1 MIVRKPFAFLIK
13 HFKAIHLFLCG
24 LLVYACYKY
33 NGIVSFLRSYISTGN
48 GRYDAVNYINYTPI
62 YVILGAIAVM
72 LVIYYLMKHKD
83 KPKKLYL
90 FSIIGYIIVIVLFIF
105 LFNYLRTF
113 SNSTIEQKTLRL
125 YRDISLMGL
134 IFQYIIIV
142 IMFIRGL
149 GFDIKKFNF
158 SKDIQELNIDLTDN
172 EEVELV
178 MGIDTNKTKFKI
190 RRFFREF
197 RYFIKEN
204 ILFAGIAMIVIVIIL
219 WVVVSNYTK
228 RNKVYNENEYF
239 GVDFNMQVS
248 GSYLTKE
255 DNSLKKLSV
264 GNSSLLVV
272 KFKISSNYND
282 ILNPDSFI
290 LSIYGKNYSPSN
302 KYCSSLKD
310 IGKCYNKI
318 KLSEEEKEYIFV
330 YLVDDSV
337 LDKKIYLKYDYGYLT
352 NKNNSIIRVKLTP
365 NNIDD
370 EETTTKKIKET
381 LSFNNSILGN
391 YKLKIDEY
399 NISDSFDINA
409 DITLMP
415 IENNTII
422 RLKISNGNDIVD
434 SYSTLKYT
442 ISGEEYTSTM
452 SKMYDDN
459 GYSYYEINN
468 YVASADSIKLVLSS
482 RHNNYEYIIK

>member
-13 HFKAIHLFLCG
+13 HFKAIHLFLFG
-24 LLVYACYKY
+24 LLVYVCYKY
-33 NGIVSFLRSYISTGN
+33 NGIVSFLRNYISTGN

-62 YVILGAIAVM
+62 YVILGAIAIM

-134 IFQYIIIV
+134 IFQYIIIT

-158 SKDIQELNIDLTDN
+158 SKDIQELKIDLTDN

-178 MGIDTNKTKFKI
+178 MGFDTNKTKFKI

-197 RYFIKEN
+197 RYFIREN
-204 ILFAGIAMIVIVIIL
+204 ILFTGLSLIVIVIIL
-219 WVVVSNYTK
+219 WIVVSNYTK
-228 RNKVYNENEYF
+228 TNKVYKENEYF
-239 GVDFNMQVS
+239 GVDFNMLVE

-255 DNSLKKLSV
+255 DSSLKKLSV
-264 GNSSLLVV
+264 GSSSLLIV

-290 LSIYGKNYSPSN
+290 LSIYGKSYSPNN

-318 KLSEEEKEYIFV
+318 KLTEEEKEYIFV
-330 YLVDDSV
+330 YLVDDNV
-337 LDKKIYLKYDYGYLT
+337 LNKKIYLKYDYGYLT
-352 NKNNSIIRVKLTP
+352 NKNNSVIRVKLSP
-365 NNIDD
+365 NDIDD
-370 EETTTKKIKET
+370 EETTTKKLGDT
-381 LSFNNSILGN
+381 LLFNNSILGN
-391 YKLKIDEY
+391 NKLKIDEY
-399 NISDSFDINA
+399 NIGDSFNVNTN
-409 DITLMP
+409 ITLTP
-415 IENNTII
+415 TTYSTII
-422 RLKISNGNDIVD
+422 KLKLSEGSDIVA
-434 SYSTLKYT
+434 SGSLLKYT
-442 ISGEEYTSTM
+442 ISNIEYTSTIQ
-452 SKMYDDN
+452 KLYDN
-459 GYSYYEINN
+459 NNYSYYAVNSDIKT
-468 YVASADSIKLVLSS
+468 ADSIKLVLSS
-482 RHNNYEYIIK
+482 RHNNYEYILK

>member
-13 HFKAIHLFLCG
+13 HFKAIHLFLFG
-24 LLVYACYKY
+24 LLVYVCYKY
-33 NGIVSFLRSYISTGN
+33 NAIVSFLRNYISTGN
-48 GRYDAVNYINYTPI
+48 GRYDAVNYINYTSI
-62 YVILGAIAVM
+62 YVILGAIAIM

-105 LFNYLRTF
+105 LFSYLRTF

-142 IMFIRGL
+142 IMLIRGL

-178 MGIDTNKTKFKI
+178 MGFDTNKTKFKI

-197 RYFIKEN
+197 KYFIREN
-204 ILFAGIAMIVIVIIL
+204 ILFTGLSLIVIVVII
-219 WVVVSNYTK
+219 WVLVSNYANK
-228 RNKVYNENEYF
+228 NKVYKENEYF
-239 GVDFNMQVS
+239 GIDFNMLVE

-264 GNSSLLVV
+264 GNSSLLIV

-290 LSIYGKNYSPSN
+290 LSIYGKSYSPNN

-318 KLSEEEKEYIFV
+318 KLTEEEKEYIFV
-330 YLVDDSV
+330 YLVDDNV
-337 LDKKIYLKYDYGYLT
+337 LNKKIYLKYDYGYLT
-352 NKNNSIIRVKLTP
+352 NKNNSVIRVKLSP
-365 NNIDD
+365 NDIDD
-370 EETTTKKIKET
+370 EETTTKKLGDT
-381 LSFNNSILGN
+381 LLFNNSILGN
-391 YKLKIDEY
+391 NKLKIDEY
-399 NISDSFDINA
+399 NIGDSFNVNTN
-409 DITLMP
+409 ITLTP
-415 IENNTII
+415 TTYSTII
-422 RLKISNGNDIVD
+422 KLKLSEGSDIVA
-434 SYSTLKYT
+434 SGSLLKYT
-442 ISGEEYTSTM
+442 ISNIEYTSTIQ
-452 SKMYDDN
+452 KLYDN
-459 GYSYYEINN
+459 NNYSYYAVNSDIKT
-468 YVASADSIKLVLSS
+468 ADSIKLVLSS
-482 RHNNYEYIIK
+482 RHNNYEYILK

>member
-13 HFKAIHLFLCG
+13 HFKAIHLFLFG
-24 LLVYACYKY
+24 LLVYVCYKY
-33 NGIVSFLRSYISTGN
+33 NGIVSFLRNYISTGN

-62 YVILGAIAVM
+62 YIILGAIVVM
-72 LVIYYLMKHKD
+72 AIIYYLMKYKD

-90 FSIIGYIIVIVLFIF
+90 FSIIGYIAVIILFIF

-113 SNSTIEQKTLRL
+113 SSSIIEQKTLRL

-142 IMFIRGL
+142 IMLIRGL

-178 MGIDTNKTKFKI
+178 MGFDTNKTKFKI

-197 RYFIKEN
+197 RYFIREN
-204 ILFAGIAMIVIVIIL
+204 ILFTGLSLIVIVIIL
-219 WVVVSNYTK
+219 WIIVANYTSK
-228 RNKVYNENEYF
+228 NKVYKENEYF
-239 GVDFNMQVS
+239 GVDFNMLVN

-264 GNSSLLVV
+264 GSSSLLVV
-272 KFKISSNYND
+272 KFKISSNHSD
-282 ILNPDSFI
+282 VLNPDNFI
-290 LSIYGKNYSPSN
+290 LSIYGKTYSPNN

-318 KLSEEEKEYIFV
+318 KLTEQKKEYIFV
-330 YLVDDSV
+330 YLVDDNV
-337 LDKKIYLKYDYGYLT
+337 LNKKIYLKYDYGYLT
-352 NKNNSIIRVKLTP
+352 NKNNSIIKVRLTP
-365 NNIDD
+365 DNIDD
-370 EETTTKKIKET
+370 EETTTKRINDT
-381 LSFNNSILGN
+381 LEFNNSIIGD
-391 YKLKIDEY
+391 YKLKIEEY
-399 NISDSFDINA
+399 NISDNYEINA

-415 IENNTII
+415 TSNNTII
-422 RLKISNGNDIVD
+422 RLKVSEGNDLID
-434 SYSTLKYT
+434 NYALLKYT
-442 ISGEEYTSTM
+442 ISGLEYTSTM
-452 SKMYDDN
+452 KKLYNDN
-459 GYSYYEINN
+459 DYSYYEVNN
-468 YVASADSIKLVLSS
+468 ITYADSIKLVLNS
-482 RHNNYEYIIK
+482 RHNNYEYILK